1 MGPTASGKSS
11 LAMDLARKFDGEI
24 INCDSVQLYQGF
36 NIGAAKPSQ
45 KELQEIPHHL
55 LDVFSYSEDCDA
67 RKFADLA
74 EKAIEDVRSRSRLPI
89 VVGGTGLYFRSLWKE
104 NFHDLP
110 KSETLREELD
120 LVSNE
125 DLYEELKEL
134 DPKRAKDLHV
144 NDRFR
149 ILRAVEV
156 CRLLGKAVSSL
167 EQNQSSEKEDS
178 LVIKLEADRD
188 WLKKR
193 IKLRVKQMLDEGLLL
208 EVKKLLDE
216 GVSIDSKPMQSIGYK
231 EVIEWHRADD
241 NSFDRLIEMINI
253 STRQYAKKQ
262 ATFFRK
268 VEADLL
274 WKRPATSSAEIL
286 SEIAKLYFTP

>member
-1 MGPTASGKSS
+1 MEQA
-11 LAMDLARKFDGEI
+11 L
-24 INCDSVQLYQGF
+24 
-36 NIGAAKPSQ
+36 
-45 KELQEIPHHL
+45 
-55 LDVFSYSEDCDA
+55 
-67 RKFADLA
+67 
-74 EKAIEDVRSRSRLPI
+74 
-89 VVGGTGLYFRSLWKE
+89 FRSLWKE

-110 KSETLREELD
+110 KSETLRAELD

-134 DPKRAKDLHV
+134 DPKRASELHL

-193 IKLRVKQMLDEGLLL
+193 IKLRVNQMLDEGLLQ
-208 EVKKLLDE
+208 EVKKL
-216 GVSIDSKPMQSIGYK
+216 
-231 EVIEWHRADD
+231 
-241 NSFDRLIEMINI
+241 
-253 STRQYAKKQ
+253 
-262 ATFFRK
+262 
-268 VEADLL
+268 
-274 WKRPATSSAEIL
+274 
-286 SEIAKLYFTP
+286 